1 MSNISSNSFLS
12 DLSKA
17 FLKGFQSAFSIA
29 STFLN
34 DGTVLPIYYEIT
46 TSLPPNHP
54 NPLLIMSFNGGY
66 DKYQLALK
74 GEEGVCVYT
83 GLCLNGCLAT
93 MLLRLTLVCVCFV
106 PARSHASQFLTTS
119 TKTQVSEFGP
129 PSPKSLYTPP

>member
-17 FLKGFQSAFSIA
+17 FLKGFQSAFSIP
-29 STFLN
+29 STSLN

-46 TSLPPNHP
+46 TLPPNHP

-83 GLCLNGCLAT
+83 GLCLNGCVAT

-106 PARSHASQFLTTS
+106 PARSQASQFLTTS

-129 PSPKSLYTPP
+129 PSPKS